1 MKLSAFMLCLFAFS
15 GVCATVGREYDVAYF
30 TRSSDLSAFGTLAN
44 AETPELPYSSR
55 AMREL
60 FATCGSV
67 QQGLIYALQSSEAQ
81 AAVDSA
87 CIVLARKVMQR
98 NPTYSAA
105 HTIAMF
111 SSSEPADITGSLIL
125 SQITA
130 PRESWNAKLRL
141 LKGLPL
147 YGPGQSDLN
156 GALESDI
163 RFLSQSFGGRTWL
176 AALYQSD
183 KQVRSTI
190 AGIIDTRPD
199 KEKAAFL
206 QEVRRIGQD

>member
-1 MKLSAFMLCLFAFS
+1 MKLFACMLCLLAFS
-15 GVCATVGREYDVAYF
+15 GVYATLGREYDVAYF
-30 TRSSDLSAFGTLAN
+30 ARSLDLSAFDTLRD
-44 AETPELPYSSR
+44 AETPYIPYSSR
-55 AMREL
+55 SMREL

-67 QQGLIYALQSSEAQ
+67 QQGLIYALQPSEAQ

-87 CIVLARKVMQR
+87 CLAIARTVLRR
-98 NPTYSAA
+98 SPTYSAA

-111 SSSEPADITGSLIL
+111 SSSEPADIAGSLLL

-147 YGPGQSDLN
+147 YGAGQSDLDV
-156 GALESDI
+156 ALDSDI
-163 RFLSQSFGGRTWL
+163 RFLSQSFVGRTWL
-176 AALYQSD
+176 ATFYRSD
-183 KQVRSTI
+183 TEMRSVI
-190 AGIIDTRPD
+190 ASVIETRPD